1 MIAAAAA
8 TVVALTGSAQ
18 AASASAPTARPT
30 PGKQLWAASFQADGE
45 GQETAM
51 ALSPSGR
58 TVFVTG
64 SSQDSRATGVD
75 YKTVAYSAATGR
87 KLWASRY
94 SGPGKREDDPCA
106 MAVSPGGGTVFVT
119 GYSPSLRGAANGV
132 GAYAT
137 IAYSAATGRQLWVSR
152 SDLGGEADS
161 VAVSRAGTTIY
172 VTGRGNGYATIA
184 YRAATGR
191 QLWAS
196 TYHGPKHND
205 GACCVA
211 VNQAGTKVFVS
222 GNSEGR
228 ISDLYTTIAYRG

>member
-1 MIAAAAA
+1 VGQPLQRPRKTRRRPLRDGGEPGRGHGVRHRLQPQPQGAANDDSDYA
-8 TVVALTGSAQ
+8 TI
-18 AASASAPTARPT
+18 
-30 PGKQLWAASFQADGE
+30 
-45 GQETAM
+45 
-51 ALSPSGR
+51 
-58 TVFVTG
+58 
-64 SSQDSRATGVD
+64 
-75 YKTVAYSAATGR
+75 AYSAATGR
-87 KLWASRY
+87 QLWVSRY
-94 SGPGKREDDPCA
+94 NGPGNGFDA
-106 MAVSPGGGTVFVT
+106 ATSAAVSPSGASVYVTGTSTNRAGGGNF
-119 GYSPSLRGAANGV
+119 
-132 GAYAT
+132 AT
-137 IAYSAATGRQLWVSR
+137 IAYHAATGRQLWVSR

>member
-1 MIAAAAA
+1 
-8 TVVALTGSAQ
+8 
-18 AASASAPTARPT
+18 
-30 PGKQLWAASFQADGE
+30 
-45 GQETAM
+45 M

-87 KLWASRY
+87 KLWA
-94 SGPGKREDDPCA
+94 
-106 MAVSPGGGTVFVT
+106 
-119 GYSPSLRGAANGV
+119 
-132 GAYAT
+132 
-137 IAYSAATGRQLWVSR
+137 SR